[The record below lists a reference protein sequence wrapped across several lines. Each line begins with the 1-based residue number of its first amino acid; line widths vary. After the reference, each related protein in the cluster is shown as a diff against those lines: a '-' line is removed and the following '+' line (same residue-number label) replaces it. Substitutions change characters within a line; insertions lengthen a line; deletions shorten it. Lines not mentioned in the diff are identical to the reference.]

1 MATCSYS
8 KLVGG
13 ACGPSVS
20 NPANVECALIGECG
34 KDIQG
39 HLKLT
44 NVRTLPWMK
53 QGYSWPEQVSVFFCC
68 NSVSDLW
75 RQNIE

>member
-1 MATCSYS
+1 MDTCSFS

-13 ACGPSVS
+13 PCYPSVS
-20 NPANVECALIGECG
+20 NPANVHCDLIGEYH

-44 NVRTLPWMK
+44 NVKDSTLDEASLLLARAG
-53 QGYSWPEQVSVFFCC
+53 QCF
-68 NSVSDLW
+68 LLL
-75 RQNIE
+75 

>member
-8 KLVGG
+8 KVFGGGG

-20 NPANVECALIGECG
+20 NPANVQCAVIGECG

-44 NVRTLPWMK
+44 NVKDSTLDEARLLLARAG
-53 QGYSWPEQVSVFFCC
+53 QCF
-68 NSVSDLW
+68 LLL
-75 RQNIE
+75 

>member
-1 MATCSYS
+1 MTTCSYS

-13 ACGPSVS
+13 AGGACGLSVS
-20 NPANVECALIGECG
+20 NPANVQCALIGEGG

-44 NVRTLPWMK
+44 NIKDSTLDEAKLLLPRAG
-53 QGYSWPEQVSVFFCC
+53 QCF
-68 NSVSDLW
+68 LLL
-75 RQNIE
+75 

>member
-8 KLVGG
+8 KLIGGGG
-13 ACGPSVS
+13 AWGLSVS
-20 NPANVECALIGECG
+20 NPANVQCAVIGECG

-44 NVRTLPWMK
+44 NVKDSTLDEARLLLARAG
-53 QGYSWPEQVSVFFCC
+53 QCF
-68 NSVSDLW
+68 LLL
-75 RQNIE
+75 

>member
-13 ACGPSVS
+13 RGGGACGPNVS
-20 NPANVECALIGECG
+20 NPANVQCTLIGECG

-44 NVRTLPWMK
+44 NVKDSTLDEAILLLARAG
-53 QGYSWPEQVSVFFCC
+53 QCFI
-68 NSVSDLW
+68 LL
-75 RQNIE
+75 

>member
-44 NVRTLPWMK
+44 NVKDSTLDEARLLLARAGQSVSYTHLTLPTK
-53 QGYSWPEQVSVFFCC
+53 RIV
-68 NSVSDLW
+68 
-75 RQNIE
+75 

>member
-20 NPANVECALIGECG
+20 NPANVECVLIGECG

-39 HLKLT
+39 HLKLIPA
-44 NVRTLPWMK
+44 NSHAL
-53 QGYSWPEQVSVFFCC
+53 GVS
-68 NSVSDLW
+68 LTPAG
-75 RQNIE
+75 